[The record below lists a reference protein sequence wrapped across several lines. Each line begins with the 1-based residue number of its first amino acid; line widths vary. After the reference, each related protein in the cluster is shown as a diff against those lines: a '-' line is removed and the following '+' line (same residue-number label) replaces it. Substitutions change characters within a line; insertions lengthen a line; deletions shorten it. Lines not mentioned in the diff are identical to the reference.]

1 MEYNI
6 FLLLPFHQ
14 SSVKFLKLGFL
25 QRVAFPFSRQDLF
38 FLTLLLAFA
47 LLMPAPCTTAACGRC
62 KGRRGFCKAGHGS
75 DPAWWNLPGGAG

>member
-38 FLTLLLAFA
+38 FLTLL
-47 LLMPAPCTTAACGRC
+47 
-62 KGRRGFCKAGHGS
+62 
-75 DPAWWNLPGGAG
+75 